1 MDLLQ
6 QEGKLQQVV
15 KLVGPDVLPDTQRI
29 VLETCTMF
37 KNAFLQ
43 QNSFDKVDMYC
54 TPEKQMKMLRIIIDY
69 YEMGLENIKKGA
81 NIHQIKKMEISS
93 EIMRMKFAVPNDEL
107 EKLDEIRDRLRR
119 SMQRIGDMFD

>member
-29 VLETCTMF
+29 VLETCEMF

-43 QNSFDKVDMYC
+43 QNATTRSTC
-54 TPEKQMKMLRIIIDY
+54 T
-69 YEMGLENIKKGA
+69 A
-81 NIHQIKKMEISS
+81 
-93 EIMRMKFAVPNDEL
+93 
-107 EKLDEIRDRLRR
+107 RR
-119 SMQRIGDMFD
+119 KSRSRCSA